1 MPQQWVGENL
11 CSVSLHGTRETA
23 CFSRLASPL
32 LREGGVQGN
41 PKQNF
46 WNLAAAGSRTA
57 LIFLPFVV
65 VVVVVLCLSKGFHYV
80 AQAASRLHLGFQS
93 HSVLRVLT
101 AALSIRM
108 FQSKKTSAFG
118 EICLY
123 VNVDI
128 QTKTVC

>member
-1 MPQQWVGENL
+1 MPQRWVGENL
-11 CSVSLHGTRETA
+11 CSVSLHGTREKA
-23 CFSRLASPL
+23 CFNRFASPL

-46 WNLAAAGSRTA
+46 WNLAAAGSRTV
-57 LIFLPFVV
+57 LIFLPF

-101 AALSIRM
+101 AALSTRM

-118 EICLY
+118 KICLY
-123 VNVDI
+123 INVDI
-128 QTKTVC
+128 QNKTVY